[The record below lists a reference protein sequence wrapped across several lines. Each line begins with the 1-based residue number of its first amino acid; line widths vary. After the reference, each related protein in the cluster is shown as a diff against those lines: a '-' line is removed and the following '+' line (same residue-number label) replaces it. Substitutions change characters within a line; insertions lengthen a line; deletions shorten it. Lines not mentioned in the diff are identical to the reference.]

1 MVKRMKKGFPINIV
15 VVVNRNID
23 FNINLNWACM

>member
-1 MVKRMKKGFPINIV
+1 MVKRMKKGFPINTI

-23 FNINLNWACM
+23 FNINLNWTSM

>member
-1 MVKRMKKGFPINIV
+1 MVERMKKGFLINIV

-23 FNINLNWACM
+23 FNINLNWTSM